1 MLPAFAKL
9 PIQFGFSIQYTDKVV
24 NIRHYYPNFVVRLDD
39 GKHWVVET
47 KGRENIQVALKDA
60 AAINWCER
68 ATELTEA
75 EWNYIKVLQKDYEE
89 LRPSDFEEL
98 ITEFHILTK
107 NQTGIRATK
116 RLWH

>member
-68 ATELTEA
+68 ATELTET

-98 ITEFHILTK
+98 ITAFHILTK
-107 NQTGIRATK
+107 KQTGIRATK